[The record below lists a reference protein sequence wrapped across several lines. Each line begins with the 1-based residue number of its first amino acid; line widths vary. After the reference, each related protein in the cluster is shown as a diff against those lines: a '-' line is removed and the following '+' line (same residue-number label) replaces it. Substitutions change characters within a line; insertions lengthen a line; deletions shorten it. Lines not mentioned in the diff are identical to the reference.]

1 MAQDAA
7 QHARRM
13 LESLGLDPDDDP
25 ELAETPERFTKFLET
40 FFDGTDGNPP
50 EMSTFPT
57 DHTGA
62 GEASEPVVLTA
73 LPFYSMCVH
82 HLVPFFGTFDV
93 AYVPGETMTGFGS
106 VGRVIDHFAGR
117 PQVQER
123 LVEQVTEFMWDELSP
138 RGLLVR
144 STARQMCMEMRG
156 AEKTGRTVATASRGN
171 LTDGE
176 LRRDV
181 TETFRTTRDDR

>member
-1 MAQDAA
+1 MTDAA
-7 QHARRM
+7 DHARRM

-25 ELAETPERFTKFLET
+25 ELAETPERFTEFLEQCFT
-40 FFDGTDGNPP
+40 GGDEESP

-57 DHTGA
+57 DHA
-62 GEASEPVVLTA
+62 SDGENPEPVVLTD
-73 LPFYSMCVH
+73 LPFYSLCVH

-93 AYVPGETMTGFGS
+93 AYIPDETMTGFGS
-106 VGRVIDHFAGR
+106 VGRVIDYFAGR

-123 LVEQVTEFMWDELSP
+123 LVEQVTDYMWDELAP

-144 STARQMCMEMRG
+144 TTARQMCMEMRG

-171 LTDGE
+171 LTDGQ

-181 TETFRTTRDDR
+181 IANFRTARDDR